1 MKKTVFTIL
10 AVLIVA
16 LLLACVQEVTVDTD
30 TFVELELGTFV
41 LNGKSY
47 ATLQDAVDAL
57 KGKTSKAPGDDIIY
71 LTKDAKG
78 AGAVLDGME
87 AVIDFGGHT
96 FDFTNVTGLQGILG
110 GDFGL
115 TIKDG
120 SDVTLKGLEKISLND
135 TSTIDLTMVYVEGS
149 ETTLKIEDAP
159 RMVVEDEQYV
169 FWVANGAKLT
179 IGSDSDSSADP
190 KINGNLSAV
199 GTETSVEV
207 KSSSTI
213 TGDIETSSAQV
224 TLAKN
229 SKVEGTVSASENAT
243 VTIAGNAEVKGAIS
257 ADSSNVSIS
266 ENSKINASVQV
277 SNAST
282 LTVSSQ
288 DNIITNLDKTSDSKI
303 AVTESIKID
312 NVASGEGKDNKI
324 ITAGDGSVSG
334 ATVTEDENS
343 STYVALSGGQ
353 VYKSIADAVS
363 VAKDGERTAV
373 KLINNSGT
381 DEEKIDIVIPAAK
394 DIALDLSKYT
404 VFGNISVKQTSEKS
418 GALEISGIVGETCG
432 LVTGTLSGDGL
443 KVRSGAF
450 TLDPGTHVLAY
461 SSVNG
466 NNPYKVT
473 VNTGGV
479 ASIVRDDET
488 LYYSSLSRA
497 FGNGGFPGG
506 VEEGET
512 VTVLSDTS
520 TGAADLD
527 TNNVTL
533 DLDGHTITVNNPPS
547 FVVSGNGACVT
558 NGTVTSDSAYALV
571 VNGSEGATLTDV
583 TVNGGLYAKGAATV
597 SVKGTKTSI
606 TGTSGGASVKAEGTG
621 TVVTLYEGSFSHTG
635 TGSVFSEVDNGR
647 IIVEGG
653 TYSQDPSEH
662 YHGKQAIVYNSGEK
676 PTWTVGHSDAPKTID
691 AETTTLDAGYEYNVI
706 EDTVIEGNLS
716 VSDEGEADTII
727 LYLKENTTLTVHK
740 GIDVGEKTLIIRG
753 PGKLVIDEPE
763 DGKPGIRGKKIIIE
777 NGDISVK
784 GGSGAAG
791 ISGTEITYPSST
803 SGISCWTRSN
813 TDSNWTPCSGASTA
827 NIFRIA
833 VDLYVNP
840 VTEWKDG
847 CLYTLSANKT
857 LGTRVCVSGNAT
869 LILPDDKTLTASKG
883 ITVEGSDGLT
893 IMTSGTKKNGAL
905 VATGDTGNAAIGGT
919 SGNSAGTVTIKGGN
933 ITAKGGAGASGIGKG
948 SGATDEGTL
957 NIDSSLKFFVSA
969 VDDNDNTKNNWSILS
984 DTRKQFMKTGTP
996 VSGITIAAN
1005 QEIINS
1011 GNISFSVS
1019 PENPSNKT
1027 LKWSI
1032 ESGGTGGT
1040 ATINA
1045 STGAITAVTK
1055 SGPITVKATAND
1067 GSGVYASRSVTVSMG
1082 IAVKATDTVLGEN
1095 NKNKIYIINK
1105 NTNLTSTG
1113 GRIEIKGNVTLIL
1126 DSGSSFTV
1134 PRGFYVPEG
1143 TSLTIEGT
1151 GSLTINNV
1159 ERYRAGIGGVLG
1171 EENGNTTGIRDAG
1184 TITINGG
1191 TINITGCFSD
1201 TGGAGI
1207 GGGYSGNG
1215 GTVTI
1220 NGGTVNATGGAA
1232 AAGIG
1237 GGAYGGDG
1245 GNIVINGG
1253 KVVAR
1258 GGYVKNSTY
1267 PDGYYVNGSGIGGG
1281 YGGDSGTVEIKG
1293 GTVEAYGGS
1302 GAAGIGAGI
1311 SSGAGDF
1318 KKGECKTVTI
1328 TGGHVTAVG
1337 GDYGAG
1343 IGNGYDANAGT
1354 ITISG
1359 SETTVIA
1366 TGGKWG
1372 PGIGG
1377 CFIQSIT
1384 VEDIVTVNISG
1395 GNVTATGGAGAAG
1408 IGGGYHHNSGVA
1420 PAGTVTISGGTVT
1433 ATGGV
1438 KEYDDAGGGAGI
1450 GSGYSNSS
1458 DSGAG
1463 VNLTISGSNTV
1474 VNATGKDGGAGIGGG
1489 KRRDGG
1495 TVTINGGKVTA
1506 TGSANASGIGKGEDG
1521 SSHGS
1526 LTTGSGVTL
1535 QCISDNSSWSDYSG
1549 TRYQYMRTKP

>member
-30 TFVELELGTFV
+30 TFVELEYGTFV

-47 ATLQDAVDAL
+47 STLQDAVDAL

-199 GTETSVEV
+199 GTDTSVEV

-381 DEEKIDIVIPAAK
+381 GEENIDIVIPAAK

-404 VFGNISVKQTSEKS
+404 VFGNISVEQTSEKS

-450 TLDPGTHVLAY
+450 THDPGTHVLAY

-466 NNPYKVT
+466 NAPYKVT

-520 TGAADLD
+520 TGAADLY

-533 DLDGHTITVNNPPS
+533 DLDGHTVTVNNPSS
-547 FVVSGNGACVT
+547 FVVSGDGACVT

-662 YHGKQAIVYNSGEK
+662 YHGKQAIVYNSGEN

-753 PGKLVIDEPE
+753 PGKLVIDAPE
-763 DGKPGIRGKKIIIE
+763 DGKPGISGKKIIIE
-777 NGDISVK
+777 NGDISVT

-813 TDSNWTPCSGASTA
+813 TDSNWAPCSGASTE
-827 NIFRIA
+827 NIFRTA

-847 CLYTLSANKT
+847 CLYTLSANKA
-857 LGTRVCVSGNAT
+857 LETRVCVSGNAT

-905 VATGDTGNAAIGGT
+905 VATATGDTGNAAIGGT

-1005 QEIINS
+1005 QEIIMS
-1011 GNISFSVS
+1011 GDISFTMT
-1019 PENPSNKT
+1019 PSEPTNKT
-1027 LKWSI
+1027 LTWEI
-1032 ESGGTGGT
+1032 VPGGTGS

-1045 STGAITAVTK
+1045 STGAITEVAST
-1055 SGPITVKATAND
+1055 GTVNVKVTAND
-1067 GSGVYASRSVTVSMG
+1067 GSGLSSTCSVSVSAG
-1082 IAVKATDTVLGEN
+1082 IPLTESLLSAGSLNSGT
-1095 NKNKIYIINK
+1095 YIVSNGF
-1105 NTNLTSTG
+1105 SHD
-1113 GRIEIKGNVTLIL
+1113 GRITINGNVTLIL
-1126 DSGSSFTV
+1126 GKNQTFTV
-1134 PRGFYVPEG
+1134 PKGFYVPTTSSFTIDGSG
-1143 TSLTIEGT
+1143 TLTID
-1151 GSLTINNV
+1151 NV
-1159 ERYRAGIGGVLG
+1159 DYELAGIGG
-1171 EENGNTTGIRDAG
+1171 NKNTSYTQTTGNSG
-1184 TITINGG
+1184 SITIKGG
-1191 TINITGCFSD
+1191 TINVTGGEGAAGIGGGFGGNSGVITISGGTVNASAVAR
-1201 TGGAGI
+1201 GAGI
-1207 GGGYSGNG
+1207 GGGGRSYTYVAPDYYYFG
-1215 GTVTI
+1215 GIFHDI
-1220 NGGTVNATGGAA
+1220 NISGGTVNATGGQN

-1237 GGAYGGDG
+1237 RGDG
-1245 GNIVINGG
+1245 NANYINDE
-1253 KVVAR
+1253 K
-1258 GGYVKNSTY
+1258 
-1267 PDGYYVNGSGIGGG
+1267 
-1281 YGGDSGTVEIKG
+1281 
-1293 GTVEAYGGS
+1293 
-1302 GAAGIGAGI
+1302 
-1311 SSGAGDF
+1311 
-1318 KKGECKTVTI
+1318 C
-1328 TGGHVTAVG
+1328 
-1337 GDYGAG
+1337 
-1343 IGNGYDANAGT
+1343 GT

-1359 SETTVIA
+1359 
-1366 TGGKWG
+1366 G
-1372 PGIGG
+1372 
-1377 CFIQSIT
+1377 
-1384 VEDIVTVNISG
+1384 D
-1395 GNVTATGGAGAAG
+1395 VTAK
-1408 IGGGYHHNSGVA
+1408 GGYY
-1420 PAGTVTISGGTVT
+1420 PGTG
-1433 ATGGV
+1433 
-1438 KEYDDAGGGAGI
+1438 EYTD
-1450 GSGYSNSS
+1450 
-1458 DSGAG
+1458 
-1463 VNLTISGSNTV
+1463 
-1474 VNATGKDGGAGIGGG
+1474 GAGIGGG
-1489 KRRDGG
+1489 VYGSGVDVVITGG
-1495 TVTINGGKVTA
+1495 TVVSIAGTSINKYWPF
-1506 TGSANASGIGKGEDG
+1506 GIGKGASPDTMSKGSLKITDKNTLQIG
-1521 SSHGS
+1521 SSINS
-1526 LTTGSGVTL
+1526 LTTIEKNSTNFDISGNV
-1535 QCISDNSSWSDYSG
+1535 YSYKYSENPNPY
-1549 TRYQYMRTKP
+1549 TTTNDPNNYMVMKITTM